1 MREGQL
7 WRALTKRDEFLAVAA
22 RLAGVGLALGGVL
35 VLFVFASFFYQY
47 TWTGQRQFAS
57 PLYIAT
63 YYGGPL
69 ILAALFFASL
79 RLSPVDRI
87 NVFIACVSAG
97 ASVYA
102 VELYLDWRYSSL
114 YASPKPVMT
123 LLANSTEKEKD
134 AATLTRQWGGAIDTR
149 TAGEALAELQRT
161 DADAVPIMTPANH
174 LFIRQADGSI
184 KSSISIDGQ
193 EVMPLA
199 AVSNRVTL
207 LCTEIGQWINY
218 RTDGRGFNNPAEI
231 WNTQRLEIA
240 VLGDS
245 FAQGYCVPNDKNFVA
260 LIRQRHP
267 ATLNLGVAGDGPL
280 LMIATLKEY
289 LPHFMPKTMLWFYFE
304 GNDLTD
310 LQVEMKSPL
319 LRNYLKDGFTQ
330 QDLARQNDID
340 RAIVDEI
347 PRLRALDQAN
357 RERREANAASGRVK
371 DFMRLSMLRQRL
383 GMVGGMDEDVSAAS
397 GANIEVFRGILL
409 QAKMQVEG
417 WRGRM
422 LFVYLPDWARY
433 TSNTSVGE
441 VARDEVLAL
450 VRALGIPIIDIHRA
464 FEAHG
469 DPLSLF
475 PFRRPGHYNEI
486 GHRLVAEEVLKT
498 LAQRQ

>member
-1 MREGQL
+1 M
-7 WRALTKRDEFLAVAA
+7 TKRDEFLAVAA
-22 RLAGVGLALGGVL
+22 KLAGIGLALGGVL
-35 VLFVFASFFYQY
+35 VLYVFASFFYEY
-47 TWTGQRQFAS
+47 TWTGQRQFIS
-57 PLYIAT
+57 PLYIAM

-69 ILAALFFASL
+69 ILAVLLFASL
-79 RLSPVDRI
+79 RLSPINRI
-87 NVFIACVSAG
+87 NVFVACVSAG

-102 VELYLDWRYSSL
+102 TEVYLDWRYYSL
-114 YASPKPVMT
+114 YASTKPVMT
-123 LLANSTEKEKD
+123 LLANSNDKEKD
-134 AATLTRQWGGAIDTR
+134 AAALTRQWGGAIDTR
-149 TAGEALAELQRT
+149 TADEALAALQRT

-174 LFIRQADGSI
+174 LFIKQADGSI
-184 KSSISIDGQ
+184 KSSISLDGQ
-193 EVMPLA
+193 EVMALA

-207 LCTEIGQWINY
+207 LCNEIGQWIHY

-231 WNTQRLEIA
+231 WQTQRLEVA

-245 FAQGYCVPNDKNFVA
+245 FAQGYCVPEDKNFVA

-280 LMIATLKEY
+280 LMVATLKEY
-289 LPHFMPKTMLWFYFE
+289 LPHFMPKTVLWFYFE

-330 QDLARQNDID
+330 KELARQHDID
-340 RAIVDEI
+340 RAILDEI

-357 RERREANAASGRVK
+357 RERREAAGIGARVK
-371 DFMRLSMLRQRL
+371 DFMKLAMLRQRL
-383 GMVGGMDEDVSAAS
+383 GIVGGMEEDAMSALDRR
-397 GANIEVFRGILL
+397 NMDVFRGLLL

-417 WRGRM
+417 WGGQ
-422 LFVYLPDWARY
+422 LTFVYLPDWTRY
-433 TSNTSVGE
+433 ASETSVGV
-441 VARDEVLAL
+441 VARDEVLTL
-450 VRALGIPIIDIHRA
+450 VRSLGIPILDIHRA

-475 PFRRPGHYNEI
+475 PFRRPGHYNEA
-486 GHRLVAEEVLKT
+486 GHRLVAEEVLKM